1 MEHEHSILYQPVNA
15 LLLRLFGEPSEVWQ
29 RAMGLHEAAWL
40 PDHVIM
46 ALFAVAVIAAVGRWV
61 KRNLSL
67 ERPSSLQQVM
77 EVIVGGLRHLADDV
91 IGHGVGR
98 AYVPYIAAL
107 TFFIF
112 TCNIFGLF
120 FFLQP
125 ATADLNT
132 TFALALTTFIFYNA
146 VGIKHNGLLG
156 HLKHFIG
163 PVWWLAPLM
172 LPVEIIS
179 HLARILSLSVRL
191 FGNMFGEHA
200 VTGVFA
206 ALVPFVIPWPLMGLG
221 ILGSTIQTFIFVMLT
236 AVYIA
241 GVTAEEH

>member
-1 MEHEHSILYQPVNA
+1 MEHEYSILFKPINA
-15 LLLRLFGEPSEVWQ
+15 LLVALLGEPSEGWRQ
-29 RAMGLHEAAWL
+29 AMGLHERAWL

-46 ALFAVAVIAAVGRWV
+46 ALFAVAVLALLGWRV
-61 KRNLSL
+61 KKNLSL
-67 ERPSSLQQVM
+67 ARPSALQQAV
-77 EVIVGGLRHLADDV
+77 EVIVGAVRHMTDDV
-91 IGHGVGR
+91 IGHHLGR
-98 AYVPYIAAL
+98 RFLPFIAAL
-107 TFFIF
+107 TFYIF

-132 TFALALTTFIFYNA
+132 TFALALTAFIYYNA
-146 VGIKHNGLLG
+146 VGIRHNGILG

-191 FGNMFGEHA
+191 FGNMFGEHS

-206 ALVPFVIPWPLMGLG
+206 AMVPFLVPWPLMGLG
-221 ILGSTIQTFIFVMLT
+221 ILGSTIQTFIFVML
-236 AVYIA
+236 ASVYIA
-241 GVTAEEH
+241 GVTSEEH

>member
-1 MEHEHSILYQPVNA
+1 MEHEHSILYKPLNA
-15 LLLRLFGEPSEVWQ
+15 LLLRLLGEPPEGWR
-29 RAMGLHEAAWL
+29 RALGLADVAWL
-40 PDHVIM
+40 PDHVVM
-46 ALFAVAVIAAVGRWV
+46 ALFAVAVIAAVGTWV

-67 ERPSSLQQVM
+67 EHPSSLQQLV
-77 EVIVGGLRHLADDV
+77 EVIVGGLRTLADDV

-98 AYVPYIAAL
+98 TYLPYIAAL

-132 TFALALTTFIFYNA
+132 TFALALTTFLFYNA
-146 VGIKHNGLLG
+146 VGIRHNGLLG

-179 HLARILSLSVRL
+179 HLARILSLSIRL
-191 FGNMFGEHA
+191 FGNMFGEHS
-200 VTGVFA
+200 A
-206 ALVPFVIPWPLMGLG
+206 AGLFVGLVPFAIPWPLMGLG

>member
-1 MEHEHSILYQPVNA
+1 MEHEYSILFKPINSLLLA
-15 LLLRLFGEPSEVWQ
+15 LLGEPSEGWRQ
-29 RAMGLHEAAWL
+29 AMGLSERAWL

-46 ALFAVAVIAAVGRWV
+46 ALFAVAILALLAWRVRAR
-61 KRNLSL
+61 LSL
-67 ERPSSLQQVM
+67 ERPSALQQAV
-77 EVIVGGLRHLADDV
+77 EVIVGAVRHMADDV
-91 IGHGVGR
+91 IGHHLGR
-98 AYVPYIAAL
+98 TYLPFIAAL
-107 TFFIF
+107 TFYIF

-146 VGIKHNGLLG
+146 VGIRHNGIIG

-191 FGNMFGEHA
+191 FGNMFGEHS

-206 ALVPFVIPWPLMGLG
+206 AMVPFLVPWPLMGLG
-221 ILGSTIQTFIFVMLT
+221 VLGSTIQTFIFVML
-236 AVYIA
+236 ASVYIA

>member
-1 MEHEHSILYQPVNA
+1 MEHEHSVLYKPVNQ
-15 LLLRLFGEPSEVWQ
+15 LLVRLLGQPPVSWRQ
-29 RAMGLHEAAWL
+29 AMGVDEGAWL
-40 PDHVIM
+40 PEHVVM
-46 ALFAVAVIAAVGRWV
+46 ALFAVVLIALASRWV
-61 KRNLSL
+61 RRRLSL
-67 ERPSSLQQVM
+67 DRPGTLQQAM
-77 EVIVGGLRHLADDV
+77 ELLVGGLDHLAEDV
-91 IGHGVGR
+91 IGHGRGR

-107 TFFIF
+107 AFFIF

-146 VGIKHNGLLG
+146 VGIRHNGILG

-206 ALVPFVIPWPLMGLG
+206 ALVPFLVPWPLMGLG

>member
-1 MEHEHSILYQPVNA
+1 MEHEHSILYKPINA
-15 LLLRLFGEPSEVWQ
+15 LLLAVLGQPPEGWRH
-29 RAMGLHEAAWL
+29 AMGLYDAVWL

-46 ALFAVAVIAAVGRWV
+46 ALFAVGVIALVGSWV
-61 KRNLSL
+61 KRHLSL
-67 ERPSSLQQVM
+67 ERPSSLQQAL
-77 EVIVGGLRHLADDV
+77 EVLVGGLRHLADDV

-112 TCNIFGLF
+112 TCNISGLF

-125 ATADLNT
+125 ATGDLNT

-156 HLKHFIG
+156 HLKHFLG

-191 FGNMFGEHA
+191 FGNIFGEHA

-206 ALVPFVIPWPLMGLG
+206 ALVPFLVPWPLMGIGVLS
-221 ILGSTIQTFIFVMLT
+221 STVQTFIFVMLT

>member
-1 MEHEHSILYQPVNA
+1 MEHEHSILYKPINA
-15 LLLRLFGEPSEVWQ
+15 LLLKLLGEPSEGW
-29 RAMGLHEAAWL
+29 RHAMGLHEPAWL
-40 PDHVIM
+40 PDHVVM
-46 ALFAVAVIAAVGRWV
+46 ALFAVVLVTVVAGWV
-61 KRNLSL
+61 KRNLCL
-67 ERPSSLQQVM
+67 EQPSSLQQAM
-77 EVIVGGLRHLADDV
+77 EVIIGGLRHLADDV

-132 TFALALTTFIFYNA
+132 TFALALATFIFYNA
-146 VGIKHNGLLG
+146 VGIKHNGLFG

>member
-15 LLLRLFGEPSEVWQ
+15 LLLRLFGEPSEAWQ
-29 RAMGLHEAAWL
+29 RAMGLHEDAWL

>member
-1 MEHEHSILYQPVNA
+1 MEHEHSILYKPINW
-15 LLLRLFGEPSEVWQ
+15 LLQQLLGEPSESWRQ
-29 RAMGLHEAAWL
+29 AMGLHESAWL

-46 ALFAVAVIAAVGRWV
+46 SLFAVAVLALLAWMV
-61 KRNLSL
+61 KRRLSL
-67 ERPSSLQQVM
+67 DRPSSLQQAM
-77 EVIVGGLRHLADDV
+77 ELVVGGVRHLAEDV
-91 IGHGVGR
+91 IGHHHGA
-98 AYVPYIAAL
+98 AYVPFIAAL
-107 TFFIF
+107 AFFIF

-146 VGIKHNGLLG
+146 VGIRHNGLLG
-156 HLKHFIG
+156 HLKHFMG

-191 FGNMFGEHA
+191 FGNMFGEHS

-206 ALVPFVIPWPLMGLG
+206 ALVPFIVPWPLMGLG
-221 ILGSTIQTFIFVMLT
+221 VLGSTIQTFIFVMLT